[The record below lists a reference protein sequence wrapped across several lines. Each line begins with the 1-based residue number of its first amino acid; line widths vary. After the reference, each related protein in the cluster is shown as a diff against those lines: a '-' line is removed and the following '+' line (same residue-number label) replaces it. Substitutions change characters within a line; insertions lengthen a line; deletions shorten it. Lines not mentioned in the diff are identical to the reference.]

1 MKRVLILLV
10 AGALMSGIAAY
21 SASVARPAAQ
31 PGTPAT
37 R

>member
-10 AGALMSGIAAY
+10 AGALVSGIAAY

-31 PGTPAT
+31 QGTPSG